1 VKVLRIIHSMNPKSG
16 GPCQGIRN
24 SIPAQVALGVQSE
37 VVCFD
42 VPDADFLKKESFKIH
57 GIGPTIGPYSY
68 CPRLNQWLRAN
79 LLRFDVVIIH
89 GLWQYNSYGAFRVW
103 KWFKKQKIKVPKLYV
118 MPHGMLDPYFQRAPS
133 RKLKAV
139 RNWLFWKLVER
150 KVINGADGLLFT
162 CEQELL
168 LARETFWPYHPKVE
182 LNIGYGIQLPPIFE
196 KRYQQEFISKCP
208 EIFNR
213 PYWLFLSRI
222 HQKKG
227 VDLLLSAYLKLKE
240 KYADIP
246 DLVIAGPGLNTS
258 YGQSLQIMG
267 KSKSIH
273 FPGMLEG
280 AAKWG
285 AFYGCKAFMLPS
297 HQENFG
303 IAVVEAMACAK
314 PVLISNQ
321 VNIWREVEKGEGG
334 VIFED
339 NETGVYTMLENIIKQ
354 TKEDQISMGENAAK
368 VFQSNY
374 TIEKAALKMV
384 ESIR

>member
-1 VKVLRIIHSMNPKSG
+1 MKVLRIIPSMNPVSG

-42 VPDADFLKKESFKIH
+42 APNADFLKEESFKTH
-57 GIGPTIGPYSY
+57 AIGPGIGPYSY
-68 CPRLNQWLRAN
+68 CPGLKQWLRAN

-89 GLWQYNSYGAFRVW
+89 GLWQYHSYGAFKVW
-103 KWFKKQKIKVPKLYV
+103 EGFKKQSKKVPKLYV
-118 MPHGMLDPYFQRAPS
+118 MPHGMLDPYFQRAQS

-168 LARETFWPYHPKVE
+168 LARETFYPYHPKLE
-182 LNIGYGIQLPPIFE
+182 LNVGYGIQLPPIYE
-196 KRYQQEFISKCP
+196 GRYQREFIRKCP
-208 EIFNR
+208 GVSNV

-222 HQKKG
+222 DQKKG
-227 VDLLLSAYLKLKE
+227 VDLLIRAYLKLKG
-240 KYADIP
+240 KYTDIP
-246 DLVIAGPGLNTS
+246 DLVIAGPGLNTP
-258 YGQSLQIMG
+258 YGQALQILG
-267 KSKSIH
+267 KNTSIH

-285 AFYGCKAFMLPS
+285 AFYGCTAFMLPS

-334 VIFED
+334 VVFED
-339 NETGVYTMLENIIKQ
+339 TQRGVYAMLEDLIKQ
-354 TKEDQISMGENAAK
+354 STEDQISMGAK
-368 VFQSNY
+368 ASHVFHSNY
-374 TIEKAALKMV
+374 TIEKAAHRMV